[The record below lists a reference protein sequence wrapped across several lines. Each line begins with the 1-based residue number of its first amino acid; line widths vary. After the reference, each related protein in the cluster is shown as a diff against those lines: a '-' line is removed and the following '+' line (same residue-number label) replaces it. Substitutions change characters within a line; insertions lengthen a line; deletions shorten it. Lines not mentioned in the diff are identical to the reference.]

1 MLTKYQGTERV
12 TPEESR
18 GTKVRGEQLAVR
30 CFLTKTLF
38 EMFRYG
44 GKKGPP
50 RIHNERMMA
59 WKELQ

>member
-1 MLTKYQGTERV
+1 MLRKYQGTERV

-18 GTKVRGEQLAVR
+18 AQVRREQLAVR
-30 CFLTKTLF
+30 CFLTKRLF

-50 RIHNERMMA
+50 RIRNERMMA
-59 WKELQ
+59 WKESQ